1 MHNVTYISNTDRAR
15 LVELNE
21 ALRAAA
27 TVDEQRKAREEIAAI
42 EERRKPLHE
51 CSLDEVVEL
60 RTFVWDKFDKLNR
73 TGRYQHA
80 QQFKVMLTHIER
92 RQALIY
98 QEMAKE
104 EAARAAENVKIAQQQ
119 METAKEKRKKSDKGS
134 GSRGSQSTSSRWT
147 TGIGNLD

>member
-1 MHNVTYISNTDRAR
+1 MYNITYISNSDRAR

-21 ALRAAA
+21 ALRAAE
-27 TVDEQRKAREEIAAI
+27 TVDEQRKAREEIASI

-73 TGRYQHA
+73 AGRYQNA

-92 RQALIY
+92 RQGLIY
-98 QEMAKE
+98 
-104 EAARAAENVKIAQQQ
+104 R
-119 METAKEKRKKSDKGS
+119 
-134 GSRGSQSTSSRWT
+134 RGR
-147 TGIGNLD
+147 G